1 MPIIGRDLRW
11 SRRAGQ
17 ESHVFFFFFGL
28 RSFFP
33 AGGFSKDEKVHANA
47 MVPRGGE

>member
-1 MPIIGRDLRW
+1 MDGTRFEMEPQG
-11 SRRAGQ
+11 RAGKPR
-17 ESHVFFFFFGL
+17 FLFFFFGL